1 MTNLNEILQD
11 KIRLYDQENGTEL
24 ARFVAF
30 LERGKVYEENEAKF
44 FHVGKTGVLLQKY
57 GMKGDITIGKQA
69 IDTRKH
75 THSKHIVNT
84 EDWIKIILVIN
95 NPLAICKYTPEEKTF
110 RLYTSV
116 VLDGNVACVGV
127 DVKKTRSN
135 IEITRIKTAFWRDI
149 EKVGNAET
157 EKLIYPEP

>member
-24 ARFVAF
+24 TRFVAF
-30 LERGKVYEENEAKF
+30 LERGKVYKENEAKF
-44 FHVGKTGVLLQKY
+44 FHVGKTGELLQKY